1 MSERLQFNRTKI
13 VATLGPA
20 SSSAEMLEE
29 MVKAGA
35 DIFRIN
41 FSHGDYS
48 AVEAQLNNIYAVNR
62 KLGSHAGILG
72 DLQGP
77 KLRIGE
83 VENNGVEL
91 IEGAKITFTTE
102 KMIGNASRVYIT
114 YPQFPKDVQSGEN
127 ILVDDGKLVLQ
138 VESTNGVNEV
148 VAIVLH
154 GGILSSKKGVNLPNT
169 KISLPCLT
177 EKDLKDLAF
186 ALKHNFDWIG
196 LSFVRSSKDIV
207 ELKSIIRELDPDSKA
222 KVIAKIEKPEAVSD
236 IDAILEETDAIMV
249 ARGDLGVEVP
259 MQRVPVI
266 QKMLV
271 RKCRRAAKPV
281 IIATQMMESMITNIS
296 PSRAEVSDVANS
308 VMEGADAVMLSG
320 ETSVGR
326 HPHKVV
332 GAMSKIIAQVE
343 EESDIYYSEISTEV
357 SRPERYLSDH
367 ICFGATQLSKQVDAV
382 AIITMTHSGYTAFKV
397 ASYRPKA
404 NIFVFTDNY
413 RILTQ
418 LSLVWGVR
426 GLYYDRDISTDHTI
440 ADIKFILKKAGHVV
454 KDDFIIN
461 IASIPL
467 SEKGKTNMIKLTQVE

>member
-1 MSERLQFNRTKI
+1 MSERVQFNRTKI

-20 SSSAEMLEE
+20 SSSPEMLEE

-41 FSHGDYS
+41 FSHGDYA
-48 AVEAQLNNIYAVNR
+48 AVEAQLSNIRTVNR
-62 KLGSHAGILG
+62 KLGSHVGILG

-83 VENNGVEL
+83 VENNGVQL
-91 IEGAKITFTTE
+91 VEGAKVIFTTE
-102 KMIGNASRVYIT
+102 KMTGTAGKVYIT
-114 YPQFPKDVQSGEN
+114 YPQFPKDVCPGEN
-127 ILVDDGKLVLQ
+127 ILIDDGKLILR
-138 VESTNGVNEV
+138 VESTDRSKEV
-148 VAIVLH
+148 VATVLH
-154 GGILSSKKGVNLPNT
+154 GGTLSSKKGVNLPNT

-177 EKDLKDLAF
+177 EKDQRDLEF

-196 LSFVRSSKDIV
+196 LSFVRSASDIV
-207 ELKSIIRELDPDSKA
+207 ELKTVIKNFDENSKA

-236 IDAILEETDAIMV
+236 IDAILQETDAIMV

-266 QKMLV
+266 QKLLV

-296 PSRAEVSDVANS
+296 PTRAEVSDVANS

-320 ETSVGR
+320 ETSVGK

-332 GAMSKIIAQVE
+332 SAMSRIIAQVE
-343 EESDIYYSEISTEV
+343 EESDIYYSEISGEPST
-357 SRPERYLSDH
+357 PDRYLSDH
-367 ICFGATQLSKQVDAV
+367 ICFAATQLSKQVDAS
-382 AIITMTHSGYTAFKV
+382 AIITMTHSGYTAYKV
-397 ASYRPKA
+397 SSYRPKA

-413 RILTQ
+413 NILTQ

-426 GLYYDRDISTDHTI
+426 GLYYDRDISTDHTM
-440 ADIKFILKKAGHVV
+440 ADIKFMLKKESHIVSG
-454 KDDFIIN
+454 DFIVN

-467 SEKGKTNMIKLTQVE
+467 SEKGKTNMMKLTQVE